1 MASSINTMIGDNLDG
16 TYSYNYSVARPGVI
30 TIAIFLYTQGGVFNE
45 FFPNQSESGNN
56 AQNGTWTDINLP
68 LATQNVYTGRSTDLS
83 ANFYF
88 QFKAPITGIIT
99 FKVTVDDNVKMTI
112 GILFELEVP

>member
-1 MASSINTMIGDNLDG
+1 MASSINTMMGDNLDG
-16 TYSYNYSVARPGVI
+16 TYSYSYSVARPGVI

-56 AQNGTWTDINLP
+56 ASNGTWPVLNY
-68 LATQNVYTGRSTDLS
+68 TQASNDMFLGVTTDLS

-88 QFKAPITGIIT
+88 KFKAPVTGTIT
-99 FKVTVDDNVKMTI
+99 FSIFFDDTI
-112 GILFELEVP
+112 QMYIGN